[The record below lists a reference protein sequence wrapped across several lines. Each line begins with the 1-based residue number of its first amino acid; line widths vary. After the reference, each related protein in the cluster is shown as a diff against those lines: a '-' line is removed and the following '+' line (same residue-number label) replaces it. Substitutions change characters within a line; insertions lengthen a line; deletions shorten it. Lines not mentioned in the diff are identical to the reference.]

1 MEKNQLVVAGSAEVS
16 SKLFDGGTVRAA
28 GVLTE
33 LGNLV
38 SSIEDVTCRELL
50 GELDLTNDRI
60 LAETIIEG
68 RL

>member
-1 MEKNQLVVAGSAEVS
+1 M
-16 SKLFDGGTVRAA
+16 FDGGTVRAA
-28 GVLTE
+28 GVLAE